1 MLSNF
6 DKYELDGQR
15 LLRIVYLKQHTSA
28 LFEVVLA
35 FTMFFWLISLALIGY
50 SWWSSSRSKNPLFYA
65 ACLIVGASMAF
76 ASSIFFYLLPKSD
89 AICELRKWLLAGGMT
104 LLLGVMFA
112 RGWQLHALKSGPRII
127 STKKLLIIVSIIFG
141 VQAILLICWTAIDT
155 WESRTKFTNPIDL
168 TARYECS
175 SDHNIVWLLL
185 ELAFFLIL
193 LAWGIYVVYAT
204 WRNRAA
210 VDSRW
215 TLIAVYNSTCHLQSR
230 PARPHSNCSAD
241 RDAARHPDHCR
252 GRRLGR
258 LGILRRG
265 AGYELRRPVR
275 CVLHLRQRRP
285 APHLGL
291 RREDLHLWRL
301 WRWRTRKGQLT
312 SHDCRCDRQS
322 VKGINQ
328 STTAHY
334 FCSHT
339 IVRVVYNHTECC
351 KNDTQACL
359 YRKHCAP
366 RFCASLSCTWLSAAA
381 FARTSSAAKSADR
394 QRRSCW

>member
-1 MLSNF
+1 MQFATADNIPVAAVQNKRNEFISPYNVAQSTEAISGIQLAPGTNAFDLVDFDADNIYPLASFTYLLLSTRNNSFTDAIRQRELLKVTESICAVDPTSNLSYQIFRWAFTQDVPKQAAEKLGYINLPQSLVDFVLSNF
-6 DKYELDGQR
+6 EKYELDGQK
-15 LLRIVYLKQHTSA
+15 LLRIVYLKQHSSA

-76 ASSIFFYLLPKSD
+76 ASAIFFYLLPDST

-127 STKKLLIIVSIIFG
+127 STKKLLVIVSIIFG

-185 ELAFFLIL
+185 ELAFFLVL

-215 TLIAVYNSTCHLQSR
+215 TLIAVYNSTCCL
-230 PARPHSNCSAD
+230 PI
-241 RDAARHPDHCR
+241 AARS
-252 GRRLGR
+252 
-258 LGILRRG
+258 I
-265 AGYELRRPVR
+265 
-275 CVLHLRQRRP
+275 
-285 APHLGL
+285 
-291 RREDLHLWRL
+291 
-301 WRWRTRKGQLT
+301 
-312 SHDCRCDRQS
+312 
-322 VKGINQ
+322 
-328 STTAHY
+328 
-334 FCSHT
+334 
-339 IVRVVYNHTECC
+339 
-351 KNDTQACL
+351 
-359 YRKHCAP
+359 
-366 RFCASLSCTWLSAAA
+366 
-381 FARTSSAAKSADR
+381 
-394 QRRSCW
+394 